1 MNPYMRKRK
10 NNICNILHEKNTGA
24 FFDNLLEYTVILETE
39 DKEIC
44 LAYIA
49 GFLCHYALDT
59 HTHPYLFARM
69 HQDMNEHPER
79 RYEPFYYRRVE
90 TLMDTLLLKRLN
102 HMEPSQLN
110 LEALVSL
117 SKKERRNISEC
128 LLYAIRTTYHYRLS
142 RKTLLKVITSV
153 KKTCIFLQSNPRM
166 RRRLA
171 HFIENHLKLSFSK
184 NCFIY
189 PEYQGDPEDYLN
201 ESKRTWYIGED
212 REPHSESFFEL
223 LNDANIFS
231 NQILEAYDDYLAWH
245 GSREHLIQTIGS
257 LSYYTGESC

>member
-1 MNPYMRKRK
+1 
-10 NNICNILHEKNTGA
+10 
-24 FFDNLLEYTVILETE
+24 
-39 DKEIC
+39 
-44 LAYIA
+44 
-49 GFLCHYALDT
+49 
-59 HTHPYLFARM
+59 
-69 HQDMNEHPER
+69 
-79 RYEPFYYRRVE
+79 
-90 TLMDTLLLKRLN
+90 
-102 HMEPSQLN
+102 
-110 LEALVSL
+110 
-117 SKKERRNISEC
+117 
-128 LLYAIRTTYHYRLS
+128 
-142 RKTLLKVITSV
+142 
-153 KKTCIFLQSNPRM
+153 M